1 MKSLFKLYVICIVIG
16 IVAFPV
22 YAFASS
28 NSGPAA
34 SGEGAATI
42 SGWVVSNLSY
52 QLANDPSFVS
62 GVSLDLDGAA
72 STVSVKL
79 NSSGAIYT
87 TCSNTYEYH
96 WQCDFSSG
104 AKLSEMNE
112 FRVIAVGN

>member
-1 MKSLFKLYVICIVIG
+1 MKSLFKLYVTCIVIG

-34 SGEGAATI
+34 SGEGASTI

-62 GVSLDLDGAA
+62 GVSFDLDGTAG
-72 STVSVKL
+72 TVSVKL
-79 NSSGAIYT
+79 NSSGASYT
-87 TCSNTYEYH
+87 ACTNTYEYH
-96 WQCDFSSG
+96 WQCDLSSG
-104 AKLSEMNE
+104 MRLSDMSE
-112 FRVIAVGN
+112 FRVIAAGN

>member
-1 MKSLFKLYVICIVIG
+1 MKSFFKLYVICIVIG

-34 SGEGAATI
+34 SGEGASTI

-62 GVSLDLDGAA
+62 GVSFDLDAA
-72 STVSVKL
+72 AGTVSVKL
-79 NSSGAIYT
+79 NSSGAVYT
-87 TCSNTYEYH
+87 ACTNTYGYH
-96 WQCDFSSG
+96 WQCDLSSG
-104 AKLSEMNE
+104 VKLSDMNE
-112 FRVIAVGN
+112 FHMIAAGN